1 MRLEHVVHRIA
12 TDSEFAASVAEDPAA
27 ALHRADID
35 LRKGE
40 SQALL
45 AALRAR
51 TGQKNGPN
59 GRTWFETRLGRDLGR
74 DQLQGRTWFETRL
87 ARDLG
92 SDQLQGRTWF
102 EEQMEADPT

>member
-35 LRKGE
+35 LQEGE
-40 SQALL
+40 IQALL
-45 AALRAR
+45 AALQSRKD
-51 TGQKNGPN
+51 QKNGPV
-59 GRTWFETRLGRDLGR
+59 GRTWFETRL
-74 DQLQGRTWFETRL
+74 E
-87 ARDLG
+87 RDLG

-102 EEQMEADPT
+102 EEQLEAEPT